1 MSSSK
6 LSSRLHE
13 NEARAMRNVWAVLA
27 AISMAVVLVFLLW
40 FLAMQDGPSG
50 RRKPFL
56 WDGADRPHPSN
67 VGHRIGDF

>member
-1 MSSSK
+1 
-6 LSSRLHE
+6 
-13 NEARAMRNVWAVLA
+13 VLA